1 MKRFFKLIF
10 CGFVLVFLADLIIG
24 TSLDYLYQNVKSG
37 LLYRTNYSIN
47 KSSADILIFGSSRAN
62 RHYNPKIIEKE
73 TGLTCYNTGRD
84 GQSIFFSTSVFK
96 LILKRHIPKLVIL
109 DYGSNFQFN
118 ENNYD
123 RISIL
128 LPYYRRH
135 KEIDDIITLRSRFE
149 KLKLYSKIYPFNS
162 LITTIIIGNISYN
175 KIRQGFAYN
184 GFLPVSGTAKSITGS
199 IKTIPELPNNIDSNL
214 VKKFEEF
221 ILIAK
226 DKNINVVVV
235 YSPKMFKKSK
245 FDISLNIAMNICKE
259 NDVKFVD
266 LSESPV
272 FINKNNLFKDRG
284 HLNSDGANLFTKLLT
299 QYHLNNILAD

>member
-1 MKRFFKLIF
+1 MKRFFKIIF
-10 CGFVLVFLADLIIG
+10 FGFVLVFLGDLIIG

-37 LLYRTNYSIN
+37 LLYRANYSIN
-47 KSSADILIFGSSRAN
+47 KSSADILIFGSSRAS
-62 RHYNPKIIEKE
+62 RHYNPKIIEEE

-84 GQSIFFSTSVFK
+84 GQSIFYSTSVFK
-96 LILKRHIPKLVIL
+96 LILKRHKPKLVIL

-118 ENNYD
+118 EDNYD
-123 RISIL
+123 RISSL
-128 LPYYRRH
+128 LPYYSRH
-135 KEIDDIITLRSRFE
+135 KELDDIITLRSRFE

-175 KIRQGFAYN
+175 KIRQGFVYK
-184 GFLPVSGTAKSITGS
+184 GFLPISGTAKSITES

-235 YSPKMFKKSK
+235 YSPKLFKKNK
-245 FDISLNIAMNICKE
+245 FDISLNIAKNICKE
-259 NDVKFVD
+259 NDVKFVN
-266 LSESPV
+266 LSESPD
-272 FINKNNLFKDRG
+272 FINKNNLFKDRV
-284 HLNSDGANLFTKLLT
+284 HLNSDGANLFTKLLM
-299 QYHLNNILAD
+299 QYHLYNILAD

>member
-10 CGFVLVFLADLIIG
+10 CGFVLVFLGDLIIG

-37 LLYRTNYSIN
+37 NLYRTSYSIN
-47 KSSADILIFGSSRAN
+47 KSSADIFIFRNSRAN
-62 RHYNPKIIEKE
+62 HHYNPKIIEEE
-73 TGLTCYNTGRD
+73 TGLTSYNTGRD

-96 LILKRHIPKLVIL
+96 LILKRHKPKLVIL
-109 DYGSNFQFN
+109 DYGSNFQFS
-118 ENNYD
+118 EKHYD
-123 RISIL
+123 RISSL

-135 KEIDDIITLRSRFE
+135 KELDDIITLRSRFE

-175 KIRQGFAYN
+175 KIRQGFVYN
-184 GFLPVSGTAKSITGS
+184 GFIPVSGTAKSITGS

-235 YSPKMFKKSK
+235 YSPKLFKKNK

-259 NDVKFVD
+259 NDVKFID

-272 FINKNNLFKDRG
+272 FIHKNNLFTDRV

-299 QYHLNNILAD
+299 KYHLNNILSD

>member
-10 CGFVLVFLADLIIG
+10 CGFVLVFLGDLIIG

-37 LLYRTNYSIN
+37 NLYRTSYSIN
-47 KSSADILIFGSSRAN
+47 KSSADIFIFGNSRAN
-62 RHYNPKIIEKE
+62 HHYNPKIIEEE
-73 TGLTCYNTGRD
+73 TGLTSYNTGRD

-96 LILKRHIPKLVIL
+96 LILKRHKPKLVIL
-109 DYGSNFQFN
+109 DYGSNFQFS
-118 ENNYD
+118 EKHYD
-123 RISIL
+123 RISSL

-135 KEIDDIITLRSRFE
+135 KELDDIITLRSRFE

-175 KIRQGFAYN
+175 KIRQGFVYN
-184 GFLPVSGTAKSITGS
+184 GFIPVSGTAKSITGS

-235 YSPKMFKKSK
+235 YSPKLFKKNK

-259 NDVKFVD
+259 NDVKFID

-272 FINKNNLFKDRG
+272 FIHKNNLFIDRV

-299 QYHLNNILAD
+299 KYHLNNILSD